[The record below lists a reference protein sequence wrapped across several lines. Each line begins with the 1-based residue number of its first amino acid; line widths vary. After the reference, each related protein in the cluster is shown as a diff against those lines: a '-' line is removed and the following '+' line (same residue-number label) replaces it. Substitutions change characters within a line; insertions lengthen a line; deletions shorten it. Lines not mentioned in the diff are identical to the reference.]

1 MKANPN
7 ALKLLQM
14 L

>member
-7 ALKLLQM
+7 YT
-14 L
+14 